1 MRIDVYCLHFQEC
14 DPRKCTALKLKKFNL
29 IKFIDSIR
37 GPLKYSILL
46 NPFARKEVS
55 LDDKNL
61 IKKYGL
67 VLIDCS
73 WKKLL
78 KFGSLKSENERKL
91 PPLIAANP
99 VNYGKWEKLSSVEA
113 IAATLYLTDFEK
125 EAKLLLSKFNWG
137 IEFIKINYERLNKKM
152 N

>member
-1 MRIDVYCLHFQEC
+1 MRVNVYCLHFQEC

-29 IKFIDSIR
+29 IKFVDSIE
-37 GPLKYSILL
+37 GSLKYSLLL

-67 VLIDCS
+67 ILIDCS

-78 KFGSLKSENERKL
+78 KFGSLNFENERKL
-91 PPLIAANP
+91 PPLVAANP

-113 IAATLYLTDFEK
+113 MAAALYLTDFRK
-125 EAKLLLSKFNWG
+125 EAELLLSKFNWG
-137 IEFIKINYERLNKKM
+137 MEFLRINYERLNK
-152 N
+152 